1 MLLQQNEDIFLQ
13 YRQLLTAGQW
23 NFLIAIAKEERVT
36 QITAQAFLSK
46 YGIGTPA
53 NAKRLSKALINK
65 DLLLSE
71 ATRDG
76 VSLQVYDVFLLR
88 WLQKAY

>member
-1 MLLQQNEDIFLQ
+1 MQ
-13 YRQLLTAGQW
+13 LTAQS
-23 NFLIAIAKEERVT
+23 
-36 QITAQAFLSK
+36 FLSK

-53 NAKRLSKALINK
+53 NAKRLAKALVDK

-71 ATRDG
+71 ATRDV
-76 VSLQVYDVFLLR
+76 VSWQVYDVFLLR